1 MPRAAKV
8 AVAVARRGGEGG
20 EGGGREGGRRDL
32 LWLACCRPLV
42 RPARPYPSP
51 LYTHSPRR
59 SVALRC
65 VASRGAFSSRLVS
78 PLSRLAA
85 ISRRGSGRGGGGGG
99 RIWGW
104 ISASGFLLGSLD
116 GSAPSPASVSLQC
129 LSRVILSCGLLDAN
143 EMGL

>member
-65 VASRGAFSSRLVS
+65 VALRCVARRLLVSSRLA
-78 PLSRLAA
+78 PLS
-85 ISRRGSGRGGGGGG
+85 SRRD
-99 RIWGW
+99 
-104 ISASGFLLGSLD
+104 ISSW
-116 GSAPSPASVSLQC
+116 
-129 LSRVILSCGLLDAN
+129 
-143 EMGL
+143 